1 MSYRILNNKRG
12 TSAHVLFTA
21 NSTITIA
28 GNSITSAIAID
39 NEELT
44 GASILRAWCGSSS
57 GNGAFWT
64 VRRGANNTPVFVF
77 DSTAFM
83 DFVGNGITINL
94 DTAATL
100 SANINGGNLTG
111 SLILEL
117 KKIGADGRSGPIT
130 LADSDYERN

>member
-1 MSYRILNNKRG
+1 MTYRILNNKRG
-12 TSAHVLFTA
+12 TSTHVLFTA
-21 NSTITIA
+21 NTTLTIA
-28 GNSITSAIAID
+28 GNSTTSAIATG
-39 NEELT
+39 NEDLA

-64 VRRGANNTPVFVF
+64 VRRGANTVFVF

-83 DFVGNGITINL
+83 DFAGNGLSINI

-100 SANINGGNLTG
+100 TANINGANLTG

-117 KKIGADGRSGPIT
+117 KKIGTDGASGPIK
-130 LADSDYERN
+130 LANSDYERN

>member
-1 MSYRILNNKRG
+1 MTYRILNNKRG
-12 TSAHVLFTA
+12 TSTHVLFTA

-28 GNSITSAIAID
+28 GNSSTSAIAID

-64 VRRGANNTPVFVF
+64 VRRGANTVFVF

-83 DFVGNGITINL
+83 DFAGNGLSINV

-100 SANINGGNLTG
+100 TANINGANLTG

-117 KKIGADGRSGPIT
+117 KKIGTGGRSGPIT
-130 LADSDYERN
+130 LANSDYERN

>member
-1 MSYRILNNKRG
+1 MTYRILNNKRG

-21 NSTITIA
+21 NTSLTIA
-28 GNSITSAIAID
+28 GNSSTSAIAVD
-39 NEELT
+39 NEVLA
-44 GASILRAWCGSSS
+44 GASILRAWCGSAS

-64 VRRGANNTPVFVF
+64 VRRGANTVFVF

-83 DFVGNGITINL
+83 DFAGNGLSINV

-100 SANINGGNLTG
+100 VANINGSVLTG

-117 KKIGADGRSGPIT
+117 KKIGTDGASGPIT
-130 LADSDYERN
+130 LPDSDYERI